1 MKDLFK
7 KVRDFATEI
16 SAEREGDHDGVAIII
31 TALDT
36 TVKPEDGESNL
47 TSLII
52 GKGIELVPLLGEML
66 DNKTLKPLITHAVL
80 ANILMSKNSPSE
92 PSESKKEN

>member
-52 GKGIELVPLLGEML
+52 GKGIELVPLLGEIL

>member
-7 KVRDFATEI
+7 KVRDFAEEI
-16 SAEREGDHDGVAIII
+16 SAEREGDHDGVTIII

-47 TSLII
+47 ISLVI
-52 GKGIELVPLLGEML
+52 GKGIDLVPLLGEML
-66 DNKTLKPLITHAVL
+66 DNKAMKPLITHAML
-80 ANILMSKNSPSE
+80 AKILMSKHSPSE